1 MTDLAS
7 APTSILRAMNCTV
20 CGSVLPEG
28 ARFCPS
34 CGAVVTRPTATDER
48 KVVTVLFADLVDS
61 TGLSQR
67 LDPERAREVLGRF
80 YDVTV
85 DELQAL
91 RGRPEKFIGDAVM
104 AVFGLPQVHEDDA
117 LRAVRA
123 GLAIRARVARLC
135 EELGLPDP
143 LQIRVGIESGEA
155 ATGTGP
161 DGQLLVTGS
170 VVNSAARL
178 QTAAEPGEVLA
189 GRTTRTL
196 TDTSVQYGEERRG
209 GRHGGGP
216 PRPGRVEAKGF
227 DAPLLASCVDGLS
240 TRSARRTIPFVGRA
254 DELAMLRRS
263 FSRVI
268 ATSRPLLF
276 TIVGEPGIG
285 KSRLAAEFLAGL
297 DPEGT
302 VLVGRSH
309 LGAESATFAPA
320 AAIVR
325 EVAGIGDDDAT
336 EVAAQRLRELV
347 DRVCVRESD
356 AHTIDRLQALLGLSA
371 PRRDESAFVHD
382 VRSGF
387 LALIEGLASER
398 PVTLL
403 FEDAHTLRP
412 QMLDLIERI
421 AARGRHGPGRVL
433 VVVAARNELLEERP
447 GWGTGATNQVC
458 VRMEPLSDDESADL
472 ARQAAGGELGDEHSA
487 TIVVRAGG
495 NPFFIVESTGM
506 LLRDGVTPDGESL
519 IPPTVQAMIASRL
532 DSLPADRRDLARRL
546 SVYRYDFDLD
556 EVAIVAN
563 AGEDELHELID
574 AEIIV
579 REESGSPSPLW
590 RFRHEVLRDVAYASL
605 PKRERQRLHTVIAE
619 RLQAEGA
626 ITWAAEHLE
635 AAALAALDL
644 DPQDRAPADRAA
656 DALLAAGDR
665 TRRRMESRSAL
676 DFYRRALALAGPEDR
691 WGIREAR
698 ALAGIGEARYW
709 LAEYPASIEAL
720 ERAIGLGTDLQDDWT
735 LAMALRFRGDLA
747 INVDADLEAAEALLA
762 RSVAAAE
769 RLGEPW
775 AVARSLLFSGW
786 VPWTREQ
793 YQDAE
798 PIWRRALQIAH
809 DAEDRWAEV
818 RALTS
823 LSINHSQMSDEDEAL
838 ALIQE
843 AQELADRIGDQFSVA
858 VTTTQRARVDA
869 DLGRYDDAVRQL
881 DTAVGI
887 FGDLGAR
894 WELADAMAE
903 RGITKRE
910 IGMLDE
916 AEEDLGQAIRLSE
929 ELGEKQLASWT
940 WRALARVSEK
950 RGDEAEAAERLRRA
964 DQAEAHRAR

>member
-1 MTDLAS
+1 M
-7 APTSILRAMNCTV
+7 AMDCHV
-20 CGSVLPEG
+20 CGSGLPDG

-34 CGAVVTRPTATDER
+34 CGALVTGGTATDER
-48 KVVTVLFADLVDS
+48 KMVTVLFADLVDS

-67 LDPERAREVLGRF
+67 LDAERAREVLGRF

-85 DELQAL
+85 DELHAL

-123 GLAIRARVARLC
+123 GLAIRERVRRLC
-135 EELGLPDP
+135 EELGLATP
-143 LQIRVGIESGEA
+143 LEIRVGIESGEA

-170 VVNSAARL
+170 VVNAAARL
-178 QTAAEPGEVLA
+178 QTAAAPGEVLA
-189 GRTTRTL
+189 GETTRTL
-196 TDTSVQYGEERRG
+196 TERSVSFGEERL
-209 GRHGGGP
+209 
-216 PRPGRVEAKGF
+216 VEAKGF
-227 DAPLLASCVDGLS
+227 VQPLAAFCVDGLS

-268 ATSRPLLF
+268 STSRPLLF
-276 TIVGEPGIG
+276 TVVGEPGIG

-297 DPEGT
+297 DPEGI

-309 LGAESATFAPA
+309 LGADSATFAPA

-325 EVAGIGDDDAT
+325 EVAGIGDDDPVD
-336 EVAAQRLRELV
+336 VAVQRLRELV
-347 DRVCVRESD
+347 QRVCPPGPD
-356 AHTIDRLQALLGLSA
+356 ARTVDRLQALLGLNE

-387 LALIEGLASER
+387 LSLIEGLASER

-403 FEDAHTLRP
+403 FEDAQTLRP
-412 QMLDLIERI
+412 QMLDLIERV
-421 AARGRHGPGRVL
+421 AARGRHGPGKVL
-433 VVVAARNELLEERP
+433 VIVATRTDLLEERP
-447 GWGTGATNQVC
+447 TWGTGAANQVC
-458 VRMEPLSDDESADL
+458 LRLEPLSDEEATEL
-472 ARQAAGGELGDEHSA
+472 VLKAGGGKVGEDQAS
-487 TIVVRAGG
+487 TITGRAGG

-506 LLRDGVTPDGESL
+506 LLRDRPATDGELL
-519 IPPTVQAMIASRL
+519 IPPTVQAMVASRL
-532 DSLPADRRDLARRL
+532 DGLPPEHRDLARRL
-546 SVYRYDFDLD
+546 SVYRYDFDLE
-556 EVAIVAN
+556 EVSTVAQ
-563 AGEDELHELID
+563 AGEDELQELID

-579 REESGSPSPLW
+579 REEIAGSSPRW

-605 PKRERQRLHTVIAE
+605 PKRERLRLHTVIAE
-619 RLQAEGA
+619 RLQAQGA
-626 ITWAAEHLE
+626 ITWAADHLE
-635 AAALAALDL
+635 AAAHASLDL
-644 DPQDRAPADRAA
+644 DPQDRWAADRAA

-676 DFYRRALALAGPEDR
+676 DFYARALALAGPEDA
-691 WGIREAR
+691 WGVREAR

-720 ERAIGLGTDLQDDWT
+720 ERAIQLGTALEDDWT
-735 LAMALRFRGDLA
+735 LALALRFRGDLA
-747 INVDADLEAAEALLA
+747 INVDADLEASEQLLA

-775 AVARSLLFSGW
+775 AIARSLLFSGW
-786 VPWTREQ
+786 VPWTRDRF
-793 YQDAE
+793 QDAE
-798 PIWRRALQIAH
+798 PIWRRALRIAR
-809 DAEDRWAEV
+809 DGEDRWAEV

-823 LSINHSQMSDEDEAL
+823 LSINHSQMGDEAEAL
-838 ALIQE
+838 RLIQE

-869 DLGRYDDAVRQL
+869 DMGRVDDAIRQL
-881 DTAVGI
+881 DVAVGI

-910 IGMLDE
+910 MGLLDE
-916 AEEDLGQAIRLSE
+916 AEEDLGRAIRLSE
-929 ELGEKQLASWT
+929 ELGERQLASWT

-950 RGDEAEAAERLRRA
+950 RGDQDQAAERFRLA
-964 DQAEAHRAR
+964 EQAEARGPQ

>member
-1 MTDLAS
+1 MTQIAS
-7 APTSILRAMNCTV
+7 DPTPILVRMNCTV

-48 KVVTVLFADLVDS
+48 KMVTVVFADLVDS

-196 TDTSVQYGEERRG
+196 TDTSVQYGDER
-209 GRHGGGP
+209 
-216 PRPGRVEAKGF
+216 RVEAKGF
-227 DAPLLASCVDGLS
+227 DAPLLAFCVDGLS

-347 DRVCVRESD
+347 DRVCVPGSD

-387 LALIEGLASER
+387 LALIEGLASVR

-403 FEDAHTLRP
+403 FEDAHSLRP

-421 AARGRHGPGRVL
+421 AARGRRSPGRVL
-433 VVVAARNELLEERP
+433 VVVAARNDLLEDRP

-458 VRMEPLSDDESADL
+458 VRLEPLSNDEAAEL
-472 ARQAAGGELGDEHSA
+472 ARQAAGGELEDEHSA

-506 LLRDGVTPDGESL
+506 LLRDGATPDGETL

-532 DSLPADRRDLARRL
+532 DSLPADQRDLARRL

-579 REESGSPSPLW
+579 REESAGSSPLW

-605 PKRERQRLHTVIAE
+605 PKRERQRLHTAIAE
-619 RLQAEGA
+619 RLHDEGA

-644 DPQDRAPADRAA
+644 DPQDRGPADRAA

-676 DFYRRALALAGPEDR
+676 DFYRRALAIAGSEER
-691 WGIREAR
+691 WGVREAR

-720 ERAIGLGTDLQDDWT
+720 ERAIALGTDLQDDWT

-747 INVDADLEAAEALLA
+747 INVDADLEASEALLA

-775 AVARSLLFSGW
+775 VIGRSLLFSGW
-786 VPWTREQ
+786 VPWTRGQ

-838 ALIQE
+838 KLIQE

-894 WELADAMAE
+894 WELADALAE

-916 AEEDLGQAIRLSE
+916 AEEDLGHAIRLSE